1 MKKRI
6 LSVFLAIAML
16 FTLVPSV
23 FADGAGVVATI
34 GEQQYESL
42 DTAVAAAENG
52 EVVIL
57 QESVVLT
64 THNDYAT

>member
-16 FTLVPSV
+16 LTLVPSV

-34 GEQQYESL
+34 GEAEFASL
-42 DTAVAAAENG
+42 QDAINETAKAEG
-52 EVVIL
+52 
-57 QESVVLT
+57 T
-64 THNDYAT
+64 